1 MSEPNLSLDA
11 LLTPPPLESA
21 MAMAPSRVLE
31 TIILRFLAR
40 IINADGTIDPKEL
53 SMLVDISLQLG
64 LEGPEA
70 HRILDDEMTRKSDAS
85 QLAAQIPDPVQQRE
99 VYAMGCLMGVSDG
112 SVATQEQE
120 VLADFA
126 RGANIPAKDA
136 GDILDAVI
144 AAKSGAKS
152 S

>member
-11 LLTPPPLESA
+11 LLAPPSLEAA
-21 MAMAPSRVLE
+21 MALAPSRVLE

-53 SMLVDISLQLG
+53 SMLVDISIQLG

-70 HRILDDEMTRKSDAS
+70 HRILDDEMTRKSDAA

-112 SVATQEQE
+112 SVAKSEQQ

>member
-11 LLTPPPLESA
+11 FLTPPSLDA
-21 MAMAPSRVLE
+21 ALAMAPSRVLE

-53 SMLVDISLQLG
+53 TMLVDISIQLG

-70 HRILDDEMTRKSDAS
+70 HRILDDEMERKSDAA
-85 QLAAQIPDPVQQRE
+85 QLAAQIPDSVQRRE

-112 SVATQEQE
+112 AVAASEQQ

-126 RGANIPAKDA
+126 RGAHIPEKDA

-144 AAKSGAKS
+144 AAKSGSKS
-152 S
+152 A

>member
-1 MSEPNLSLDA
+1 
-11 LLTPPPLESA
+11 

-53 SMLVDISLQLG
+53 SMLVDISIQLG

-70 HRILDDEMTRKSDAS
+70 HRILDDEMTRKSDAA
-85 QLAAQIPDPVQQRE
+85 QLATQIPDPVQQRE

-112 SVATQEQE
+112 SVASQEQE
-120 VLADFA
+120 VLAAFA
-126 RGANIPAKDA
+126 RGAGIPAKDA

-144 AAKSGAKS
+144 AAKSGSKS

>member
-11 LLTPPPLESA
+11 LLAPPSLEDA
-21 MAMAPSRVLE
+21 MHLAPTRVLE

-53 SMLVDISLQLG
+53 AMLVDISIQLG

-70 HRILDDEMTRKSDAS
+70 HRILDDEMNTKSDAA
-85 QLAAQIPDPVQQRE
+85 QLASQIPDATQQRE

-112 SVATQEQE
+112 SVAAAEQE
-120 VLADFA
+120 VLAAFA
-126 RGANIPAKDA
+126 RGAGIPDKDA
-136 GDILDAVI
+136 GEILDAVI
-144 AAKSGAKS
+144 AAKAGAKS
-152 S
+152 A

>member
-11 LLTPPPLESA
+11 FLTPPPLEA
-21 MAMAPSRVLE
+21 ALAMAPSRVLE

-53 SMLVDISLQLG
+53 TMLVDISIQLG

-70 HRILDDEMTRKSDAS
+70 HRILDDEMERRSDAGA
-85 QLAAQIPDPVQQRE
+85 LAAQIPDPVQQRE

-112 SVATQEQE
+112 AVASSEQK

-126 RGANIPAKDA
+126 RGANIPARDA
-136 GDILDAVI
+136 GEILDAVI
-144 AAKSGAKS
+144 AAKSGIKS
-152 S
+152 A

>member
-11 LLTPPPLESA
+11 LLAPPPIEAA
-21 MAMAPSRVLE
+21 MALAPSRVLE

-70 HRILDDEMTRKSDAS
+70 HKILDDEMTRRSDAA

-112 SVATQEQE
+112 SVPVSEQK
-120 VLADFA
+120 VLAEFA
-126 RGANIPAKDA
+126 RGANIPDKDA

-144 AAKSGAKS
+144 AAKQGAKTA
-152 S
+152 